1 MAQPRGRSFEPSNKM
16 GRGRPPGSRNKASK
30 LADKLLRE
38 HSEALIR
45 KCILMAMQ
53 GDSAMMRLCLD
64 HILPRRK
71 EAGSLHVPQNQDAT
85 ETLIDLSHLN
95 DEEFAAL
102 EKLAAKVHQKPND
115 SPESTRSEGVDT
127 PLETAA

>member
-1 MAQPRGRSFEPSNKM
+1 
-16 GRGRPPGSRNKASK
+16 
-30 LADKLLRE
+30 
-38 HSEALIR
+38 
-45 KCILMAMQ
+45 
-53 GDSAMMRLCLD
+53 MMRLCLE
-64 HILPRRK
+64 HILPRHK

-102 EKLAAKVHQKPND
+102 EKLTAKVHQKPND

-127 PLETAA
+127 PLETAAKKLLW